1 MKLLTLLTGCLIAT
15 ATLDA
20 PGVPPPMGDLGFV
33 DPDAKFEH
41 LYTRTADIKGGLTEG
56 PTVAPDGSIYFSD
69 IPFGKDKGL
78 IVRFDPKTKKSS
90 IFTDDSGKS
99 NGLKFD
105 AHGFLLACEGSD
117 EGGQRVSR
125 WNVKTKERETIVDRF
140 M

>member
-56 PTVAPDGSIYFSD
+56 PAVAPDGSIYFSD

-78 IVRFDPKTKKSS
+78 IVRFIPKTMQTEVFAK
-90 IFTDDSGKS
+90 DSHKS
-99 NGLKFD
+99 NGLFVNAK
-105 AHGFLLACEGSD
+105 GELIACEGSD
-117 EGGQRVSR
+117 
-125 WNVKTKERETIVDRF
+125 
-140 M
+140 